1 VGLQAA
7 LEKERQKTQELL
19 AERERLAEER
29 TAKALEEAEA
39 RHNASNRALYELFV
53 VSHLCIFSQSMHVMF
68 VSLLTNMIDSSKTNV
83 QTMCEKTGQVA
94 PPMPVITPAGTVSF
108 LSMIINTIECLRANH
123 TLQLI
128 FSCSITPVLHRM
140 TLLLGQ
146 ARPTLMVLSH
156 LSHLSPEVHSGKFL

>member
-1 VGLQAA
+1 MGLQAA

-19 AERERLAEER
+19 AERDRLAEKKDRLAEER

-39 RHNASNRALYELFV
+39 RHDASNRALYELFV

-83 QTMCEKTGQVA
+83 QTMCEKQGQVA
-94 PPMPVITPAGTVSF
+94 PPMPVITPMGTVSF
-108 LSMIINTIECLRANH
+108 LSMIINTQSYNNIECLRSNH

-128 FSCSITPVLHRM
+128 FR
-140 TLLLGQ
+140 
-146 ARPTLMVLSH
+146 AA
-156 LSHLSPEVHSGKFL
+156 

>member
-1 VGLQAA
+1 MQAA
-7 LEKERQKTQELL
+7 LEKKRQKTQELL

-29 TAKALEEAEA
+29 TTKALEEAEA
-39 RHNASNRALYELFV
+39 RHDASNRALYELFV
-53 VSHLCIFSQSMHVMF
+53 VIHLCIFSQSMHVMF

-108 LSMIINTIECLRANH
+108 LSMIINTIECRRANH

-146 ARPTLMVLSH
+146 PRPTLMV

>member
-1 VGLQAA
+1 MGLQAA

-39 RHNASNRALYELFV
+39 RHDASNRALYELFV

-83 QTMCEKTGQVA
+83 QTMCEKQGQVA
-94 PPMPVITPAGTVSF
+94 PPMPVITPVGTVSF
-108 LSMIINTIECLRANH
+108 LSMIINTQSYSNIECRRANH

-128 FSCSITPVLHRM
+128 FR
-140 TLLLGQ
+140 
-146 ARPTLMVLSH
+146 AA
-156 LSHLSPEVHSGKFL
+156 

>member
-1 VGLQAA
+1 MV
-7 LEKERQKTQELL
+7 
-19 AERERLAEER
+19 
-29 TAKALEEAEA
+29 KALEEAKA
-39 RHNASNRALYELFV
+39 RHDASNRTLYELIV

-108 LSMIINTIECLRANH
+108 LSMIINTIECRRANH

-128 FSCSITPVLHRM
+128 FSCSITPMLHRM

-146 ARPTLMVLSH
+146 PRPTLMV
-156 LSHLSPEVHSGKFL
+156 LSHLSPEVHSGKFFLVFCFINA